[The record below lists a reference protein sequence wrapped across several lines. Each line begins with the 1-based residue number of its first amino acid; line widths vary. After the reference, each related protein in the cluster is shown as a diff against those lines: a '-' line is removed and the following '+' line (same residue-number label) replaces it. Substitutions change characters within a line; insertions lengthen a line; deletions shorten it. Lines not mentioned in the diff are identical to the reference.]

1 MSELVETTLEDL
13 KTMKCIAIE
22 DEVDVSPLN
31 LGMIAAYYYIQHTTI
46 ELFSMSLTEKTK
58 IRGLIEIVANAAEF
72 ESLPMRHH
80 EDDILRQL
88 VQKVPYKPIN
98 PKLSDPHI
106 KANLLMQAHMS
117 RLELPPEIQ
126 IDVQN
131 ILPVAIRLISA
142 CVDVLASNGWLNPAL
157 AAMEL
162 SQNLTQAVWNK
173 DSYLRQIPHFTHELI
188 TKARGANIDSV
199 FDIIEMEND
208 ERDDLLKMDEG
219 QMTDVAKFCNRY
231 PNIEMNHEVVDPE
244 DAQTGSPTIVNVTLE
259 REDELQGN
267 VIAPFYP
274 GKRDEGWWLVIGEHK
289 TNSLLAIK
297 HVSLQQ
303 KKKIALELVPQKVGE
318 TKFVLYMMCDAYAG
332 CDQEYEIN
340 LNVAEGDD
348 SSDDSSEA
356 ESGDEEKMEE

>member
-1 MSELVETTLEDL
+1 
-13 KTMKCIAIE
+13 
-22 DEVDVSPLN
+22 
-31 LGMIAAYYYIQHTTI
+31 
-46 ELFSMSLTEKTK
+46 MSLTEKTK
-58 IRGLIEIVANAAEF
+58 IRGLIEIVSNAAEF
-72 ESLPMRHH
+72 ETLPMRHH

-88 VQKVPYKPIN
+88 LQKVPYKPIN

-131 ILPVAIRLISA
+131 ILPTAIRLISA

-173 DSYLRQIPHFTHELI
+173 DSYLRQIPHFSHELI
-188 TKARGANIDSV
+188 TQCRGKNVDSV

-208 ERDDLLKMDEG
+208 ERDELLKMSESE
-219 QMTDVAKFCNRY
+219 MTDVAKFCNRY
-231 PNIEMNHEVVDPE
+231 PNIEMNHEVEDP
-244 DAQTGSPTIVNVTLE
+244 DDVKTGQPTMVNVTLE

-274 GKRDEGWWLVIGEHK
+274 GKRDEGWWLVIGEQK
-289 TNSLLAIK
+289 TNTLLAIK
-297 HVSLQQ
+297 HVSFQQ

-332 CDQEYEIN
+332 CDQEYELN

-348 SSDDSSEA
+348 SSDEEDSSE
-356 ESGDEEKMEE
+356 DEKMED

>member
-1 MSELVETTLEDL
+1 
-13 KTMKCIAIE
+13 
-22 DEVDVSPLN
+22 
-31 LGMIAAYYYIQHTTI
+31 
-46 ELFSMSLTEKTK
+46 
-58 IRGLIEIVANAAEF
+58 
-72 ESLPMRHH
+72 
-80 EDDILRQL
+80 
-88 VQKVPYKPIN
+88 
-98 PKLSDPHI
+98 
-106 KANLLMQAHMS
+106 
-117 RLELPPEIQ
+117 
-126 IDVQN
+126 
-131 ILPVAIRLISA
+131 
-142 CVDVLASNGWLNPAL
+142 
-157 AAMEL
+157 
-162 SQNLTQAVWNK
+162 
-173 DSYLRQIPHFTHELI
+173 
-188 TKARGANIDSV
+188 
-199 FDIIEMEND
+199 MEND

-244 DAQTGSPTIVNVTLE
+244 EAQTGSPTIVNVTLE

-267 VIAPFYP
+267 VIGEFFMYFHGAYIILNLAPFYP

-303 KKKIALELVPQKVGE
+303 KKKIALELVPQKVSFKKVIMTIGKTPPLSYHIPTAKLQVGE

-332 CDQEYEIN
+332 CDQEYEVN